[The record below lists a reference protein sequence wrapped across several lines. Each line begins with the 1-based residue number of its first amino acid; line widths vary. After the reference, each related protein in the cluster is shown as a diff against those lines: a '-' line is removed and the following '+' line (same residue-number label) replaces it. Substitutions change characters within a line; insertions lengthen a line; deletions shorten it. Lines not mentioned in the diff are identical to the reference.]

1 MSSDAT
7 APVHNSAADG
17 GAGVL
22 VIIPTYD
29 EYENLPQIIART
41 LVTLPNANVLVV
53 DDDSP
58 DGTGK
63 LADELAASDD
73 RIRVLHRT
81 GKAGLGAAYLAGFR
95 WGLERPYDV
104 LVEMD
109 SDGSHPPESL
119 VPMLAEL
126 AGPKVG
132 LVIGSRWVE
141 GGAIVDWPRS
151 RELLSRAANIYA
163 RAALGIR
170 VKDATGGFRAYPA
183 AVLRSIELSGIDHEG
198 YCFQVDLTL
207 RVLSANFRVAEVPII
222 FREREFGVSKM
233 SGNIVVEAMV
243 KVTAWGV
250 GRRASQLRHLFGSR
264 ASAPGSSSL

>member
-1 MSSDAT
+1 VSSDAI
-7 APVHNSAADG
+7 APLDGHPVDG
-17 GAGVL
+17 GLSVL
-22 VIIPTYD
+22 VIIPTYN
-29 EYENLPQIIART
+29 EFENLSQIVART
-41 LVTLPNANVLVV
+41 LVTRPTVNVLVV

-58 DGTGK
+58 DGTGD
-63 LADELAASDD
+63 LADELAAADD
-73 RIRVLHRT
+73 RIHVMHRT
-81 GKAGLGAAYLAGFR
+81 SRAGLGAAYLAGFR
-95 WGLERPYDV
+95 WGLERQYDV

-126 AGPKVG
+126 DGPGVG

-151 RELLSRAANIYA
+151 RELLSRAANVYA

-183 AVLRSIELSGIDHEG
+183 DVLRSIDLSGIDHEG

-207 RVLSANFRVAEVPII
+207 RVLSAQFSVVEVPII
-222 FREREFGVSKM
+222 FREREFGISKM
-233 SGNIVVEAMV
+233 NGSIVLEAML
-243 KVTAWGV
+243 KVTAWGI
-250 GRRASQLRHLFGSR
+250 GRRASQLRHLLVRKHR
-264 ASAPGSSSL
+264 APLSPP